1 MSDLVCPV
9 CMNGDHLWDI
19 DRIDYDVWVI
29 RCANCGWVGTS
40 EELFDKEIPSP

>member
-1 MSDLVCPV
+1 MSDLVCPD
-9 CMNGDHLWDI
+9 CKSGDHLWDI
-19 DRIDYDVWVI
+19 DQIDYDVWVI